1 MPITKT
7 VCASYHNSRTISL
20 SKVKWNGIQNII
32 IFSIMHHVRAMQCVS
47 LKDPEKW
54 AELTMKPPITKL
66 FVQATT
72 ILEQFLYQK

>member
-1 MPITKT
+1 
-7 VCASYHNSRTISL
+7 
-20 SKVKWNGIQNII
+20 
-32 IFSIMHHVRAMQCVS
+32 MHHVRAMQCFS

-54 AELTMKPPITKL
+54 PELTMKLPITKL